1 MAYYRNKTKYSGIKR
16 FWSNFKTSGFLA
28 YKSVIRGNRWI
39 LVMIIM
45 VMAFS
50 FINLVFVSSIL
61 SGVMKTLDDQ
71 LIDTLYANVI
81 IDPLEDDYYLE
92 KVDRM
97 ESRIMQIEGVS
108 GISPRLNS
116 SGFIE
121 YRWKEKTS
129 QSDKGISGTW
139 EVIGIDPEKEAGV
152 TIIPDSIIEG
162 SYLEP
167 DDRDQILLGIEITG
181 NEGASTS
188 DFLTLGGVEIG
199 DKVRVT
205 YPNGVQREYTVK
217 GIFRV
222 REMMRADHQAFVT
235 RTEMASAL
243 GRTVF
248 SERASQ
254 ILIKTDPGFSEAQI
268 VRDIE
273 SLGINGEI
281 RTWEEYGSGMRGIV
295 STFDIIAGL
304 IGVIGLVVA
313 AVIMFIV
320 IYIGVVN
327 RKKQIGIL
335 RAIGIPQN
343 AIVGSYLIQSI
354 LYIGAGIVVGWLL
367 FRFVI
372 LQYFMA
378 YPLDLPIGLVSLT
391 LKSGALGGWIFGLM
405 IAGVLAGLV
414 PALTVMRESI
424 IKSIWGT

>member
-1 MAYYRNKTKYSGIKR
+1 
-16 FWSNFKTSGFLA
+16 
-28 YKSVIRGNRWI
+28 
-39 LVMIIM
+39 MI
-45 VMAFS
+45 
-50 FINLVFVSSIL
+50 
-61 SGVMKTLDDQ
+61 
-71 LIDTLYANVI
+71 
-81 IDPLEDDYYLE
+81 
-92 KVDRM
+92 
-97 ESRIMQIEGVS
+97 
-108 GISPRLNS
+108 
-116 SGFIE
+116 
-121 YRWKEKTS
+121 
-129 QSDKGISGTW
+129 
-139 EVIGIDPEKEAGV
+139 
-152 TIIPDSIIEG
+152 
-162 SYLEP
+162 
-167 DDRDQILLGIEITG
+167 
-181 NEGASTS
+181 
-188 DFLTLGGVEIG
+188 
-199 DKVRVT
+199 
-205 YPNGVQREYTVK
+205 
-217 GIFRV
+217 
-222 REMMRADHQAFVT
+222 RADHQAFVT

-243 GRTVF
+243 SRSVF

-268 VRDIE
+268 VQDIE
-273 SLGINGEI
+273 GLGIDGEI